1 MTVEEFEKLCIG
13 DEVLL
18 VLNPDEEMMVKDGE
32 NIVTYGRT
40 AAKHAAFEK
49 YASDVFAVA
58 SINPRHHY
66 FNVPYVSLKN
76 VSNHD
81 ELLGYIVFR
90 QEIKKANEANIFSE
104 CAIKFEDLL

>member
-1 MTVEEFEKLCIG
+1 MTVEEFVKLRIG

-18 VLNPDEEMMVKDGE
+18 VLNPDEELMVRDGE
-32 NIVTYGRT
+32 NIVAYSRT
-40 AAKHAAFEK
+40 AAKQAAFEK
-49 YASDVFAVA
+49 YASDVFTVA
-58 SINPRHHY
+58 SITPRHHHY
-66 FNVPYVSLKN
+66 NVPYVSLKN
-76 VSNHD
+76 VSSDD